1 MSVEISHYSRPPIPA
16 HLVYVRR
23 LGLSL
28 AGWAT
33 RAAERRATQLER
45 ERERVRVAWE
55 NRCQLAQLE
64 RQRDRVW
71 SQWQLHHLR

>member
-1 MSVEISHYSRPPIPA
+1 MSVEISHYSRPPTPA
-16 HLVYVRR
+16 HLLHVRR

-28 AGWAT
+28 VRWTT
-33 RAAERRATQLER
+33 RAAERRASRLER

-64 RQRDRVW
+64 RQRELVW
-71 SQWQLHHLR
+71 SQWQLHQLR